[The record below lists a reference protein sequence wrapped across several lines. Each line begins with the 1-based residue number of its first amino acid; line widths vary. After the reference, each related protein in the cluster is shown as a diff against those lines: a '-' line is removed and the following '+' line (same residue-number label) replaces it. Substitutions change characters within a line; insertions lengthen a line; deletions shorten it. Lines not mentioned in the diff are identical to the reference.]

1 MTISSSLSLPTHSS
15 PPPSALVSMQSFD
28 RVGKT
33 SVCLISARLI
43 PKDRWESGNG
53 GWWFQGFNTGKKMV
67 ALLINSVV
75 SNRYNRPCAEEDT
88 ECQGIQLVYERERDR
103 ERDRFL
109 VSNWQGRYNRPLPVH
124 YECAHRFVSFSFSFL
139 VFVSFQSG
147 TIRNFDILWGKP
159 TIISMHSRVRM
170 FI

>member
-1 MTISSSLSLPTHSS
+1 
-15 PPPSALVSMQSFD
+15 MQSFD

-75 SNRYNRPCAEEDT
+75 SNRYNLGRAPRRTPNAKESNLCT
-88 ECQGIQLVYERERDR
+88 REREIERKIGSSFLIGRDDII
-103 ERDRFL
+103 DRCPYIMNAPIASFR
-109 VSNWQGRYNRPLPVH
+109 SPSPS
-124 YECAHRFVSFSFSFL
+124 SFSSRSK
-139 VFVSFQSG
+139 VEPYE
-147 TIRNFDILWGKP
+147 IL
-159 TIISMHSRVRM
+159 ISCEGSQRLFPCTRE
-170 FI
+170 